1 MEEEKKEKECAR
13 CEEYL
18 NGWKRAAA
26 DLANYK
32 KDEARRFEDFAKL
45 ANAALILNLLPVL
58 DSFYKTSGEPQIREQ
73 LEAVLKKAGLEKIEV
88 KVGDAFNPALHE
100 SVGEVDGSPS
110 TGSTSSPQA
119 SSGQQF
125 PQIVAEIVET
135 GYNLHGKLLRPAK
148 VKVVKG

>member
-32 KDEARRFEDFAKL
+32 KEELKRFEGFAQL
-45 ANAALILNLLPVL
+45 TNAGLILNLLPVL
-58 DSFYKTSGEPQIREQ
+58 DSFYKTSGEPQIKAQ
-73 LEAVLKKAGLEKIEV
+73 LETVLKKAGLEKIEV
-88 KVGDAFNPALHE
+88 KIGDPFNPALHE
-100 SVGEVDGSPS
+100 AIEAIEVVDAAPQLTAVGQRS
-110 TGSTSSPQA
+110 
-119 SSGQQF
+119 
-125 PQIVAEIVET
+125 IVAEVVEM